1 MSANHARLSADG
13 PCQDDCGRLLSY
25 LRNDYIR
32 GLRVE
37 LGFYPVGSIGHG
49 LKLEV
54 IDTGL
59 SGVDGQTVVNV
70 WAEKTLFSRQQG
82 ISMADLYDLLMT
94 AYRRIDKFF
103 EVGEAAAPIR
113 REE

>member
-1 MSANHARLSADG
+1 MSTNHARVPADG
-13 PCQDDCGRLLSY
+13 PSQDDCGRLLSY
-25 LRNDYIR
+25 LRNDYIG

-37 LGFYPVGSIGHG
+37 LGFYQVGNVGRG

-54 IDTGL
+54 IDEGL
-59 SGVDGQTVVNV
+59 TGVDGESVVNV
-70 WAEKTLFSRQQG
+70 WAEKTLFSRQLG

-103 EVGEAAAPIR
+103 ELGEAAAPIR
-113 REE
+113 RVK